1 MQIMD
6 IAGIVQQQK
15 DFFRSQE
22 TKDIA
27 FRKASLIRL
36 REELIRREK
45 DITDAIYADFR
56 KPEFESVATETGIV
70 FIELDR
76 TLAKLNSWAKPKRVW
91 PVLLNFPA
99 SSRIYSEPYGTTLI
113 ISPWNYPFQ
122 LAMSPL
128 IGAVA
133 AGNTVVLKPSELTS
147 HTAKVISGIITSV
160 FNKDHVCVVEGD
172 AGVAERLLQERWDY
186 IFFTGSVA
194 VGKIVAKAAALNLT
208 PVTLELGG
216 KSPCIIDKTANLELA
231 ARRIAWGK
239 FINGGQTCIAPDY
252 IVIDAL
258 VKYDFIAHLKN
269 EITRFYGND
278 PSKSNDFPRIIN
290 KRNFDRLKRMI
301 VSENILMGGETDE
314 KTLYISPTLI
324 DNPDPE
330 SEAMKDEIFGPVLP
344 VLSFIDEVDIDRI
357 LSAYEKPLSFY
368 IFSGN
373 RKFIKRLIRRFSFGG
388 GTVNDTAVHFAD
400 HRMPFGGVGFSGI
413 GAYHG
418 RYSFDAFSHK
428 KGITR
433 RYNWLDIPVRYPP
446 YAGNLSLLKFFMKW
460 LG

>member
-1 MQIMD
+1 MD
-6 IAGIVQQQK
+6 IPILVQRQK
-15 DFFRSQE
+15 DFFKSQQ
-22 TKDIA
+22 TKNVA
-27 FRKASLIRL
+27 FRKDSLRRL
-36 REELIRREK
+36 REELIKREK

-56 KPEFESVATETGIV
+56 KPEFESIATETGIV
-70 FIELDR
+70 LIELDR
-76 TLAKLNSWAKPKRVW
+76 VLAKLNSWAGPRPVL
-91 PVLLNFPA
+91 PVLLNFP
-99 SSRIYSEPYGTTLI
+99 SSSKIYSEPYGTTLI

-122 LAMSPL
+122 LAMAPL

-147 HTAKVISGIITSV
+147 HTTKVISGIISSV
-160 FNKDHVCVVEGD
+160 FDKDHVCVVEGD

-194 VGKIVAKAAALNLT
+194 VGKIVAKAAAVNLT

-216 KSPCIIDKTANLELA
+216 KSPCVIEKTANLKLA

-258 VKYDFIAHLKN
+258 VKDDFVAHLKK
-269 EITRFYGND
+269 EITRSYGND
-278 PSKSNDFPRIIN
+278 PSTSNDFPRIIN
-290 KRNFDRLKRMI
+290 KRNFYRLKKML
-301 VSENILMGGETDE
+301 VSEKILIGGETDE
-314 KTLYISPTLI
+314 TTLYISPTLV
-324 DNPDPE
+324 DNPGLE
-330 SEAMKDEIFGPVLP
+330 SEVMKDEIFGPVLP
-344 VLSFIDEVDIDRI
+344 ILSFTDEHDIDRI

-373 RKFIKRLIRRFSFGG
+373 RKFINRLIKRYSFGG
-388 GTVNDTAVHFAD
+388 GTVNDTTVHFAD
-400 HRMPFGGVGFSGI
+400 HRMPFGGVGFSGT

-418 RYSFDAFSHK
+418 RYSFDTFSHK
-428 KGITR
+428 KGITT
-433 RYNWLDIPVRYPP
+433 RYNWLDLKVRYAP
-446 YAGNLSLLKFFMKW
+446 YQGKLNLLRFFMKW